1 VVETTETGETSEESI
16 EDRFHQNML
25 SKDPMDRLFSVA
37 KINTILQDYKKNN
50 FNSLDKKL
58 IRGIFNRK
66 TV

>member
-1 VVETTETGETSEESI
+1 
-16 EDRFHQNML
+16 ML

-50 FNSLDKKL
+50 FNSLDEKL

-66 TV
+66 TVEVEFMTRNES